1 MRPKG
6 AGLAVVS
13 LIVISLLSMDDP
25 HCASARLG
33 LILRLPLSA
42 GAIRPTSL
50 AASMVLFLCG

>member
-1 MRPKG
+1 
-6 AGLAVVS
+6 
-13 LIVISLLSMDDP
+13 MDDP